1 MPGGLEP
8 HWAWLILG
16 LALAIAEMVVPG
28 VFLIWF
34 AAAALVV
41 GLLTAAL
48 PLAVPVQVVAFVV
61 LSLASVLA
69 SRRFLS
75 RHPIESADPMLNRR
89 GARLVG
95 QRVTVTQAIDGG
107 IGRVRC
113 GDTEWLAHGP
123 DAPVG
128 TRLTVTGS
136 QGSMLIVEAV
146 P

>member
-8 HWAWLILG
+8 HWAWLVLG
-16 LALAIAEMVVPG
+16 LVLAVAEMVVPG

-48 PLAVPVQVVAFVV
+48 PLAVPVQVVAFVL

-69 SRRFLS
+69 SRRWLR

-89 GARLVG
+89 GERLVG
-95 QRVTVTQAIDGG
+95 QRVTVTQAFDGG
-107 IGRVRC
+107 TGRVRC
-113 GDTEWLAHGP
+113 GDTEWLAQGP
-123 DAPVG
+123 DAPIG